1 MSNKRIIQKALKIK
15 SAIIVLMAVS
25 TFGAF
30 ATLGD
35 GKKKPA
41 SKAKPILSY
50 KKTLSLNGGSF
61 TLKTGY
67 NYKANHLSTAQA
79 KVSIINLNTVVTY
92 QKGNAT
98 YMIPVKNKV
107 LLDKVK
113 FGIGVRS
120 YNKF

>member
-1 MSNKRIIQKALKIK
+1 MSKKGIIQKALKIK
-15 SAIIVLMAVS
+15 SAIIILMAVS

-41 SKAKPILSY
+41 SKTKPILSY
-50 KKTLSLNGGSF
+50 QKTFPLKGSF

-67 NYKANHLSTAQA
+67 NYKANQLSSAQT
-79 KVSIINLNTVVTY
+79 KVSVINLNTVVSY
-92 QKGNAT
+92 QRGNAT
-98 YMIPVKNKV
+98 YMVPVKNKA

-113 FGIGVRS
+113 FGLGVRN

>member
-1 MSNKRIIQKALKIK
+1 MSKKGIIQKALKIK
-15 SAIIVLMAVS
+15 SAIIILMAVS

-35 GKKKPA
+35 GKKKPS
-41 SKAKPILSY
+41 SKSKPILSY
-50 KKTLSLNGGSF
+50 KKTFPLKGSF

-67 NYKANHLSTAQA
+67 NYKANQLSSAQT
-79 KVSIINLNTVVTY
+79 KVSVINLNTVVSY

-98 YMIPVKNKV
+98 YMIPAKNKV

-113 FGIGVRS
+113 FGLGVRN

>member
-1 MSNKRIIQKALKIK
+1 MSKKGIIQKALKIK
-15 SAIIVLMAVS
+15 SAIIILMAVS

-41 SKAKPILSY
+41 TKTKPILSY
-50 KKTLSLNGGSF
+50 QKTFPLKGFF

-67 NYKANHLSTAQA
+67 NYKANQLSTQT
-79 KVSIINLNTVVTY
+79 KVSVINLNTVVTY
-92 QKGNAT
+92 QRGNAT
-98 YMIPVKNKV
+98 YMVPVKNKA

-113 FGIGVRS
+113 FGLGVRN

>member
-1 MSNKRIIQKALKIK
+1 MCKKRIIQKALKIK
-15 SAIIVLMAVS
+15 SAIIILMAVS

-41 SKAKPILSY
+41 AKTKPILSY
-50 KKTLSLNGGSF
+50 KKTFPLNGTF

-67 NYKANHLSTAQA
+67 NYKANHLSAAQT
-79 KVSIINLNTVVTY
+79 KVSVINLNTVVTY

-98 YMIPVKNKV
+98 YMIPAKNKV